1 MNHTKTAKYTRIFS
15 LFTAITILFTALFI
29 CTPTAFADDTANV
42 TVYVSPDGSDD
53 GNGTKDAPFYT
64 IKKAYNTLKK
74 YGKGTVVIMGDIEPD
89 NAIAW
94 NDAKNAWN
102 TAQTGT
108 LTITGRDPET
118 GEMYPDAKL
127 RYNGI
132 GLLGPTV
139 LDCITLVPSRT
150 SCFIN
155 TCGYELTVND
165 GVLYENYPIHFHDGI
180 GETKKGTV
188 ESTNSTMNGGMV
200 NVWYA
205 AGGYPTSTSYGVM
218 GDVRFTINDGD
229 LSRLTIGFD
238 KFSTSQTTGRIDG
251 NVIITIN
258 GGVVSSIQNA
268 NINDDTV
275 GGFVALIFNNNTIS
289 SYNLPKAKEGVYV
302 IHATHHGKVQATDKA
317 GVFEVIP
324 DTGYSAYIEDTA
336 IESGEV
342 TFEKGDTFVKFIRDG
357 AHTEMGFETAYAE
370 GFPDGTFR
378 PDESLSRAEAV
389 ALAVKATTEDSLF
402 KRMHTASFTD
412 IYKSDW
418 YYDSVAYLEYL
429 NMLPKA
435 WSGSFEPSEDM
446 TRGEFV
452 YILDSLVSHFPT
464 SVKLM
469 DFSDVPKDN
478 PYYNAISSATRS
490 GSVMGYPD
498 GMFRPDY
505 PLTRAEAVTVINRFL
520 ERTPVSGATAEF
532 SDVSGHWA
540 SEHIAAAA
548 SDYSENKW
556 EKGTESEK
564 YVMPSAGS
572 GAENYIKSLYA
583 QSAYLD
589 GKAIRDGVDAIAE
602 QMKKDIL
609 YTENTDVSRILGN
622 IFYVSEKNGND
633 NNNGT
638 TAPIKTLEQLAKLS
652 VKSGDA
658 VLFERG
664 GIYRGT
670 ITAKNGVTYGSYGE
684 GNKPLLMQ
692 SKKNY
697 ADKSLWTTTE
707 WENVYVCTELLT
719 NVGVIGFDHDLFDY
733 SEASYN
739 ELYADIMNLNTFSFT
754 GPADLSEDLQF
765 YSECTTE
772 DGSDLTGNPG
782 KLYVYST
789 KGNPGE
795 RFSSIEIGEKFDIF
809 DGAPNNCTIDNIAMK
824 FTGAHAIGFGTC
836 ENLKVTN
843 CVFSWLGGSV
853 LKINTNL
860 TAVNYG
866 NAVEIYGGCNGYL
879 VKNNWMYQI
888 YDTGVTH
895 QRSSST
901 GNCIQTN
908 IEYNSNLIE
917 YVHWGIEFYNA
928 PPTAEQLG
936 GKEDTY
942 TRYTSNVKDLYN
954 VCRMGGY
961 GWGSKTRFRQTSAR
975 LYCGSTLSDNYNQ
988 YTHYNIFDRCAG
1000 YLINLPKNSTEDDD
1014 RNIYIQT
1021 VGNTLG
1027 LLKGTTR
1034 SCSFASHEDISKYLG
1049 DEHGVVVVIEKDI
1062 N

>member
-1 MNHTKTAKYTRIFS
+1 MNLTKSATHTRILS
-15 LFTAITILFTALFI
+15 LFTALTILLTALFI
-29 CTPTAFADDTANV
+29 CTPASFADESASP
-42 TVYVSPDGSDD
+42 TVYVSPEGSDD
-53 GNGTKDAPFYT
+53 GDGTKDAPFYT
-64 IKKAYNTLKK
+64 VKKAYNTIKK
-74 YGKGTVVIMGDIEPD
+74 QGKGTVVIMGDIEPD
-89 NAIAW
+89 NATAW
-94 NDAKNAWN
+94 NDAKNAWD
-102 TAQTGT
+102 AVQTGT
-108 LTITGRDPET
+108 ITITGRDPET
-118 GEMYPDAKL
+118 GEIYPDAKL
-127 RYNGI
+127 RYNAI
-132 GLLGPTV
+132 GLVGPTV
-139 LDCITLVPSRT
+139 LDCITLVPFRT

-155 TCGYELTVND
+155 TCGYELTVNE
-165 GVLYENYPIHFHDGI
+165 VLYENFSIQFHDGI

-188 ESTNSTMNGGMV
+188 SGTNSTMNGGSI
-200 NVWYA
+200 NIWYMG
-205 AGGYPTSTSYGVM
+205 GGYPTSTAYGVT
-218 GDVRFTINDGD
+218 GDVRFTMNDGA
-229 LSRLTIGFD
+229 LSRISVGFD
-238 KFSTSQTTGRIDG
+238 KFNSTHTTGRIDG

-258 GGVVSSIQNA
+258 GGAVSSIQKSR
-268 NINDDTV
+268 INDDTV

-289 SYNLPKAKEGVYV
+289 SYDLPDGKEGVFV
-302 IHATHHGKVQATDKA
+302 IHATHHGNVQATDEA
-317 GVFEVIP
+317 GVFAVTP
-324 DTGYSAYIEDTA
+324 DTGYSAYVGNKA
-336 IESGEV
+336 IGSGNV
-342 TFEKGDTFVKFIRDG
+342 TFEEGETFVKFIRDG
-357 AHTEMGFETAYAE
+357 VHTEVGFETSYAD

-378 PDESLSRAEAV
+378 PDEALSRAEAV
-389 ALAVKATTEDSLF
+389 ALAVKATTEDSLV
-402 KRMHTASFTD
+402 KRKHTATFTD

-429 NMLPKA
+429 GMLPES
-435 WSGSFEPSEDM
+435 WSGSFEPSENM

-452 YILDSLVSHFPT
+452 YILDNLISYFPT

-469 DFSDVPKDN
+469 DFSDVTKDN
-478 PYYNAISSATRS
+478 PYYSAISNATKS
-490 GSVMGYPD
+490 GLVTGYPD
-498 GMFRPDY
+498 GLFRPDY

-520 ERTPVSGATAEF
+520 ERTPVSGASSEF

-540 SEHIAAAA
+540 SEQIAAAA

-556 EKGTESEK
+556 EKGTESVK
-564 YVMPSAGS
+564 YVMPAAGT
-572 GAENYIKSLYA
+572 GAENYVKALYA
-583 QSAYLD
+583 QSAYLS
-589 GKAIRDGVDAIAE
+589 GEAIRDGVDVIAE

-609 YTENTDVSRILGN
+609 YTENTDISGITGS
-622 IFYVSEKNGND
+622 IYYVSEKNGD
-633 NNNGT
+633 DANNGT
-638 TAPIKTLEQLAKLS
+638 TAPIKTLSRLSKLS

-670 ITAKNGVTYGSYGE
+670 IASKSGVTYGSYGE
-684 GNKPLLMQ
+684 GNKPLIMQ

-697 ADKSLWTTTE
+697 ADKSFWETTE

-733 SEASYN
+733 SEDSYN
-739 ELYADIMNLNTFSFT
+739 ELYADIMNLNTLGFT
-754 GPADLSEDLQF
+754 GPSDLSEDLQF
-765 YSECTTE
+765 YSVCTSE
-772 DGSDLTGNPG
+772 DGATLLGTPG

-789 KGNPGE
+789 EGNPGE
-795 RFSSIEIGEKFDIF
+795 RFTSIEIGERFDIF
-809 DGAPNNCTIDNIAMK
+809 DGNPNNCTIDNIAIK

-836 ENLKVTN
+836 QNLKVTN

-853 LKINTNL
+853 LKLNSNK

-866 NAVEIYGGCNGYL
+866 NAVEIYGGCDGYL

-908 IEYNSNLIE
+908 IEYNSNFIE

-928 PPTAEQLG
+928 PPTAEQLD

-961 GWGSKTRFRQTSAR
+961 GWGSITRFRQKSAR
-975 LYCGSTLSDNYNQ
+975 LYCGATLSDNYNQ

-1014 RNIYIQT
+1014 RNIYIQD
-1021 VGNTLG
+1021 VGCTLG
-1027 LLKGTTR
+1027 LLKGTLRT
-1034 SCSFASHEDISKYLG
+1034 CSFASHEDIKKYLG
-1049 DEHGVVVVIEKDI
+1049 DEHGVVVVIEKEI